1 MILIKLL
8 LNHTLFSSLK
18 ENSEG
23 KELESLQSN
32 KPIIAWFCWYCRFN
46 ISQCSL
52 SIFCLISLKAL
63 ICYLITD
70 NKRKEGSLKSN
81 QKKKKKHTLAKQQL
95 LFTYLYIHIYICVYD
110 AFPLWEK
117 NTLTNY
123 QKTTLP
129 HYWFLLLISCSAV
142 TIRSLFNPRYVTLHA
157 GNMIYCTT
165 ESIVVVKSLS
175 AAGC

>member
-1 MILIKLL
+1 MQVILIKLL

-81 QKKKKKHTLAKQQL
+81 QKKKKNTHLQSNNYFL
-95 LFTYLYIHIYICVYD
+95 PTYIYIFIYVYMML
-110 AFPLWEK
+110 FPCEK
-117 NTLTNY
+117 KTL
-123 QKTTLP
+123 
-129 HYWFLLLISCSAV
+129 
-142 TIRSLFNPRYVTLHA
+142 
-157 GNMIYCTT
+157 
-165 ESIVVVKSLS
+165 
-175 AAGC
+175 